1 MLEIGVT
8 GFTSLDR
15 SPGPQNIESLRSNA
29 KLGSGNLNGEGS
41 LDEVGLRT
49 LEEAIE
55 AGLLILASKLSCL
68 LTPREG

>member
-8 GFTSLDR
+8 GLTNLDK

-29 KLGSGNLNGEGS
+29 KLGSGNLNGDGS
-41 LDEVGLRT
+41 FEEVGLST

-55 AGLLILASKLSCL
+55 AGLLILASRLSCL
-68 LTPREG
+68 LTAREG